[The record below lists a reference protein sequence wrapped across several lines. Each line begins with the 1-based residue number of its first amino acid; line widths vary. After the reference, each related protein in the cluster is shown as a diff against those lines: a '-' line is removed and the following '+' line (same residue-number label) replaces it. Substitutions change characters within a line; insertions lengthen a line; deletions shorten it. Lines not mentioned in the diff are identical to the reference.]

1 MPHGKTPGGIGRR
14 VRVGGL
20 KPETD
25 NPIHMDGNRLATAVG
40 FAAALAVLA
49 GLVWLVGIGET
60 LDALTTA
67 DPGALLAVAAI
78 AVLWLVSWGLALWTV
93 LQALGAPVA
102 PHTAVLVFV
111 AAVFSNNVTPFG
123 QAGGE
128 PLSALLIS
136 AAADT
141 EYETGLA
148 AIATVDT
155 VHFLPS
161 VGYAIVGFT
170 FVAAGAVQLT
180 RNLAFAAGAV
190 AVLAVGIP
198 IAAVLGWRHRYRV
211 QATITRGVAPALA
224 TLSDIVPRW
233 SPPSAA
239 NIEERIEGFFSAIER
254 IATDRRTV
262 LQTFGLSAFGWA
274 CLSASLW
281 TSLYAVGTPV
291 PVEVVLLVVPV
302 ASIASVVPLP
312 GGSGA
317 IETVLVTLLVST
329 ATVSAALATSA
340 VLIHR
345 VGSYLLPTVIGGGVA
360 TALGVDRAAS
370 PEE

>member
-1 MPHGKTPGGIGRR
+1 
-14 VRVGGL
+14 
-20 KPETD
+20 
-25 NPIHMDGNRLATAVG
+25 
-40 FAAALAVLA
+40 
-49 GLVWLVGIGET
+49 
-60 LDALTTA
+60 
-67 DPGALLAVAAI
+67 
-78 AVLWLVSWGLALWTV
+78 
-93 LQALGAPVA
+93 
-102 PHTAVLVFV
+102 VFV

-128 PLSALLIS
+128 PVSALLIS
-136 AAADT
+136 TAADT

-198 IAAVLGWRHRYRV
+198 VAAVLGWRHRDRV
-211 QATITRGVAPALA
+211 QAAIIRGVAPVLAAL
-224 TLSDIVPRW
+224 SNIVPRW

-239 NIEERIEGFFSAIER
+239 SIEERIEGFFSAIER

-262 LQTFGLSAFGWA
+262 LQTFGLSAFGWI

-302 ASIASVVPLP
+302 GSIASVVPLP

-329 ATVSAALATSA
+329 APVSAALATSA

-360 TALGVDRAAS
+360 AALSVDRAAS